1 MKVQLH
7 RHGFQGFLEGQVDIV
22 TIASTVYSI
31 IEKVHINSSFQ
42 LSLEIFEFY
51 AQVQGQI
58 KVSAMF
64 SRHKK
69 ELKQRKVLLRAG
81 NQGFRLPLHESR
93 HCFTTWLKFPTFDWA
108 GQLQR
113 YTAILERFS
122 SLQRWNESEFFLF
135 QLLVKEKSSEKTITR
150 SA

>member
-7 RHGFQGFLEGQVDIV
+7 RHSFQGFLEGQVDKV

-31 IEKVHINSSFQ
+31 IEKVHINSSIQ

-51 AQVQGQI
+51 GQVQGQI

-69 ELKQRKVLLRAG
+69 ELKQRKVLFSVV
-81 NQGFRLPLHESR
+81 NQGFRLPLHERR
-93 HCFTTWLKFPTFDWA
+93 HCFTTWLKFPTFD
-108 GQLQR
+108 
-113 YTAILERFS
+113 
-122 SLQRWNESEFFLF
+122 
-135 QLLVKEKSSEKTITR
+135 
-150 SA
+150 

>member
-51 AQVQGQI
+51 AQVQGQ
-58 KVSAMF
+58 
-64 SRHKK
+64 
-69 ELKQRKVLLRAG
+69 
-81 NQGFRLPLHESR
+81 NQGLSDVFKAQEGAR
-93 HCFTTWLKFPTFDWA
+93 A
-108 GQLQR
+108 
-113 YTAILERFS
+113 
-122 SLQRWNESEFFLF
+122 
-135 QLLVKEKSSEKTITR
+135 EKS
-150 SA
+150 AVQGW